1 MMATM
6 KLTRADQEAL
16 QRALDMARAQS
27 DQERAHIDRELAED
41 GWQHA
46 AETAAYHCQDR
57 ALRLKPWQTPPC
69 WLRTD
74 AAVQVALLTPP
85 PDHRGRRMAAGL
97 VLELLAAGLSR
108 FEPDPLHALAKA
120 DKAASKRGQPDA
132 VTADRAER

>member
-1 MMATM
+1 MMTT

-16 QRALDMARAQS
+16 QRAIDIARAQS
-27 DQERAHIDRELAED
+27 AEERAHIDRELAED

-46 AETAAYHCQDR
+46 AETAAYHCQDS

-85 PDHRGRRMAAGL
+85 PDVRGRQMAAEL
-97 VLELLAAGLSR
+97 VQELLAAGLSR
-108 FEPDPLHALAKA
+108 FEPDPLRALAKA
-120 DKAASKRGQPDA
+120 DKAASKGGQPNV
-132 VTADRAER
+132 VTADRVER